1 MPHTKLL
8 SPSPIHHIL
17 LTTHRSFTN
26 LSPRTRLLLGLG
38 TLAWGTIGLYA
49 SDVAEKK
56 FGFEPS
62 EKDRAELKK
71 VVPRITVVEKD

>member
-1 MPHTKLL
+1 MT
-8 SPSPIHHIL
+8 SPLRPSYQPN
-17 LTTHRSFTN
+17 HRSFTS

-38 TLAWGTIGLYA
+38 TLAWGTIGIYA
-49 SDVAEKK
+49 SDAAEKK